1 MPLTPADV
9 HNVVFKKPPIGKRGY
24 DEDEVDAFL
33 DVVEAELAR
42 LIEENAELRALAD
55 RVGGSGASSRDDR
68 FSNAQTSSNIAEPAR
83 AAPPPPPPA
92 LAPAPPAPEPARAP
106 AGGGGDS
113 DRTSRVLQLATETAD
128 RYVSEATAE
137 AEQLRNSAKAESDR
151 VLSEARNN
159 SERML
164 SEAKSR
170 AESMVSEAKNRAET
184 MERDARAKASA
195 ITQDVERKQVETLAA
210 LEEKR
215 VAAEKNIDQLRTFE
229 REYRSRLKSYLE
241 LHLRE
246 LNGRGSAEPSGPAAR
261 PGTAGQQGGDSGLP
275 VAAGQNPFG
284 GTRSGPGAPNSGAS
298 GDQGS
303 RSGH

>member
-42 LIEENAELRALAD
+42 LIEENAELRALVD
-55 RVGGSGASSRDDR
+55 RGAGSGSSRDDR
-68 FSNAQTSSNIAEPAR
+68 FGNAQTSTNFAEPPRA
-83 AAPPPPPPA
+83 AAPPPPPTP
-92 LAPAPPAPEPARAP
+92 APAPEAAAP
-106 AGGGGDS
+106 AQTGPLTGMDN

-128 RYVSEATAE
+128 RYVQEATSE
-137 AEQLRNSAKAESDR
+137 AEQLRSSAKAESERLLKD
-151 VLSEARNN
+151 ARTN

-164 SEAKSR
+164 SDAKSR

-184 MERDARAKASA
+184 MEREARAKATA

-215 VAAEKNIDQLRTFE
+215 ITAEKNIDQLRTFE

-261 PGTAGQQGGDSGLP
+261 PGTAGQQNQGQP

-284 GTRSGPGAPNSGAS
+284 GTRPGAGSSNSGS

-303 RSGH
+303 RSSH

>member
-42 LIEENAELRALAD
+42 LIEENAELRALVD
-55 RVGGSGASSRDDR
+55 RAGSGGRDER
-68 FSNAQTSSNIAEPAR
+68 FANSQTTTFAEPPRA
-83 AAPPPPPPA
+83 AAPPPPPPTP
-92 LAPAPPAPEPARAP
+92 APAPAAPEPMVATQTGP
-106 AGGGGDS
+106 VGGDN

-137 AEQLRNSAKAESDR
+137 AEQLRNSAKADSER
-151 VLSEARNN
+151 MLSEARTN

-164 SEAKSR
+164 SDAKSR

-184 MERDARAKASA
+184 MEREARAKATA

-215 VAAEKNIDQLRTFE
+215 IAAEKNIDQLRTFE

-261 PGTAGQQGGDSGLP
+261 PGTAAQTGQQP

-284 GTRSGPGAPNSGAS
+284 GARPGSNSAS

>member
-42 LIEENAELRALAD
+42 LIEENAELRALVD
-55 RVGGSGASSRDDR
+55 RAGSGGSSGRDER
-68 FSNAQTSSNIAEPAR
+68 FANAQTNFAESAR
-83 AAPPPPPPA
+83 AAAPPPPP
-92 LAPAPPAPEPARAP
+92 APPPPAPEPMAQSQTGP
-106 AGGGGDS
+106 VGQDNE
-113 DRTSRVLQLATETAD
+113 RTSRVLQLATETAD

-137 AEQLRNSAKAESDR
+137 AEQLRSSAKADSER
-151 VLSEARNN
+151 MMSEARTN

-164 SEAKSR
+164 SDAKSR

-184 MERDARAKASA
+184 MEREARAKAAA
-195 ITQDVERKQVETLAA
+195 ITQDVERKQTETLAA

-215 VAAEKNIDQLRTFE
+215 IAAEKNIDQLRTFE

-261 PGTAGQQGGDSGLP
+261 PGTAGQTGQGQP

-284 GTRSGPGAPNSGAS
+284 GARPGSTNSGS

-303 RSGH
+303 RSGR